1 MGFLTLVTKLNSVV
15 PFCRNIAK
23 SKIWGT
29 WNILSKRKSTPVDRL
44 ETIIQ
49 PEELENTSG
58 QWKSQN
64 EPATRLQISQASCMQ
79 QAASDDLHGSGVR
92 ANVICRFLGVKA
104 SLRFTSFRFE
114 LLQLQQPPAE
124 WHIVKVCRS
133 TYEEPHK
140 VC

>member
-92 ANVICRFLGVKA
+92 ANVICRFLGGEGLTTVHFISFWTTSA
-104 SLRFTSFRFE
+104 SAAPGWMTHCQGL
-114 LLQLQQPPAE
+114 P
-124 WHIVKVCRS
+124 
-133 TYEEPHK
+133 
-140 VC
+140 